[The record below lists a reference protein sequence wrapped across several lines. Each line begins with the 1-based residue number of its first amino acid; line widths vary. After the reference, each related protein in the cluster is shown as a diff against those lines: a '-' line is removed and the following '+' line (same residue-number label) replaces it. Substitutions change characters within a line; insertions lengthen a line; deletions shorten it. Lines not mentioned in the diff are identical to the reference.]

1 MQCLYSN
8 NADFLLHRFRLSK
21 SLQDRTLCPNKTF
34 NDTTITISVK
44 KKEGQE
50 KTLNILTTKKSN
62 QKSWFSFF
70 KCYSLII
77 S

>member
-1 MQCLYSN
+1 MQCLCSN

-44 KKEGQE
+44 KKKGRTRENTE
-50 KTLNILTTKKSN
+50 YFDYKK
-62 QKSWFSFF
+62 KI
-70 KCYSLII
+70 II
-77 S
+77 SLGFLFLNVIL